1 MKKIFIKGVILSAA
15 GMLLLGGCSLK
26 SDEAAVHES
35 LAGQEAVERR
45 TSEQEI
51 SEWGISE
58 QESAEQESS
67 GLAENGVPSIKIIRE
82 TREWYSDDGAE
93 LLYETWASRVEVI
106 SEGFDALEASLARQW
121 RGLDDSV
128 PEELEWAKEIYA
140 SGDWDYPTWGK
151 TEFVEI
157 CRLDNHVVSLCDRF
171 GEYGGGSHGTHG
183 SIGRTY
189 DVRSGK
195 ELQLGDILT
204 DSEGFYDKAAEYI
217 IACLGEENYKNDLF
231 WDYAE
236 TVRTDT
242 FGETPASWYLD
253 SKGIVIDYQ
262 LYQIGPYVVGMP
274 SVTLPY
280 DEFAA
285 YIKEDYRI
293 PCDSLVAGIQENE
306 DISGLIGETGE
317 VMLVVHWN
325 GREYPVYDVSVVS
338 GNASET
344 VGIFDRVLWK
354 PYVIKRADGRSF
366 LIFSCD
372 YASEDFVTYV
382 YEVTGGAVRF
392 CDKLDGVRV
401 VGDTCAGTDRIGLSV
416 NLLPMGDYE
425 GVTVYRLTED
435 GKLVQDTSEPESM
448 RQASGQMTKEQE
460 FDQMTDDKVPTLKI
474 IRDSF

>member
-1 MKKIFIKGVILSAA
+1 M
-15 GMLLLGGCSLK
+15 
-26 SDEAAVHES
+26 
-35 LAGQEAVERR
+35 
-45 TSEQEI
+45 
-51 SEWGISE
+51 
-58 QESAEQESS
+58 
-67 GLAENGVPSIKIIRE
+67 
-82 TREWYSDDGAE
+82 
-93 LLYETWASRVEVI
+93 
-106 SEGFDALEASLARQW
+106 
-121 RGLDDSV
+121 
-128 PEELEWAKEIYA
+128 
-140 SGDWDYPTWGK
+140 
-151 TEFVEI
+151 
-157 CRLDNHVVSLCDRF
+157 
-171 GEYGGGSHGTHG
+171 
-183 SIGRTY
+183 
-189 DVRSGK
+189 
-195 ELQLGDILT
+195 
-204 DSEGFYDKAAEYI
+204 
-217 IACLGEENYKNDLF
+217 
-231 WDYAE
+231 
-236 TVRTDT
+236 
-242 FGETPASWYLD
+242 
-253 SKGIVIDYQ
+253 
-262 LYQIGPYVVGMP
+262 
-274 SVTLPY
+274 TLPY

-285 YIKEDYRI
+285 YIKEDCRI